1 MQTFASAMGSGFTST
16 RPGEEVFWWAVST
29 STSSRALKGDLDDS
43 DDDGDGGDDDL
54 CEDGDDD
61 EDGYSQGSAGT
72 AESKSPVWR
81 KISKESSAVI
91 GRHLSQYRWALLV
104 EEIESEIQV
113 RAFVHKD
120 IWKHAAKWC
129 WRPILLQ
136 MANGM

>member
-16 RPGEEVFWWAVST
+16 RLGEEDFWWAVST
-29 STSSRALKGDLDDS
+29 STSSRALKGDLDD
-43 DDDGDGGDDDL
+43 GDGGDDDIHYHEDDL
-54 CEDGDDD
+54 CEDDDDD

-104 EEIESEIQV
+104 EEKESEIQIQNNN
-113 RAFVHKD
+113 RTN
-120 IWKHAAKWC
+120 IT
-129 WRPILLQ
+129 ILDP
-136 MANGM
+136 

>member
-16 RPGEEVFWWAVST
+16 RLGEEDFWWAVST
-29 STSSRALKGDLDDS
+29 STSSRALKGDLDD
-43 DDDGDGGDDDL
+43 GDGGDDDIHYHEDDL
-54 CEDGDDD
+54 CEDDDDD

-104 EEIESEIQV
+104 EEKESEIQIQNNN
-113 RAFVHKD
+113 RTN
-120 IWKHAAKWC
+120 II
-129 WRPILLQ
+129 ILDP
-136 MANGM
+136 